1 MTAPERPFLDF
12 YEKHKIIPTSLEITH
27 KQKFFTQR
35 NYLFETLGIPTR
47 FLNSTRILE
56 LGPGTGQKAEHLLS
70 LNPAS
75 YTAIDN
81 NPESIKSTQDM
92 IDKSGYSGTATVTSA
107 DFSEYVDS
115 NRYDLVLAELVVIT
129 QHDPLLF
136 LGKLVKLLRPG
147 GVLVY
152 TCSDSI
158 SLLSEIL
165 RRAIVNKLELVSDN
179 LRESADAIAN
189 FFRPDLN
196 SLDGMNRSHTD
207 WAIDQII
214 KPTIGPQMTIA
225 DSLQSFQNEAV
236 FHGSSPRFVEDYR
249 WYKDPDSS
257 IESLNSVAIE
267 NFWAKCHNFIDYRFN
282 YKSLSSEVNQE
293 IYAATNRLYSTVAE
307 AMWSHDSEQ
316 IVTTDCQE
324 IQSLISEN
332 CQETNLSLE
341 SFLKYWRTKNVL
353 DLEPFR
359 PWWGRG
365 TQYMSVMKRHDS

>member
-1 MTAPERPFLDF
+1 MTSPQRPFLDF
-12 YEKHKIIPTSLEITH
+12 YEKHRIIPTSLDIAH
-27 KQKFFTQR
+27 KQKFFAQR

-47 FLNSTRILE
+47 YIRGTQILE

-75 YTAIDN
+75 YTAVDN
-81 NPESIKSTQDM
+81 NPESIRSTQAM
-92 IDKSGYSGTATVTSA
+92 IDKSGYSGAATVTSA

-136 LGKLVKLLRPG
+136 LEKLVKLLRPG

-282 YKSLSSEVNQE
+282 YKSLSSQINHD

-307 AMWSHDSEQ
+307 ATWSHESEQ
-316 IVTTDCQE
+316 IVTTNCQE

-332 CQETNLSLE
+332 CQGTNLSLAA
-341 SFLKYWRTKNVL
+341 FLKYWRTENIF

-365 TQYMSVMKRHDS
+365 TQYMSVMKRHDF

>member
-1 MTAPERPFLDF
+1 MTTPQRPFLDF
-12 YEKHKIIPTSLEITH
+12 YEKHKIIPTSLDITH
-27 KQKFFTQR
+27 KQKFFAQR

-47 FLNSTRILE
+47 YIRGTQILE

-81 NPESIKSTQDM
+81 NPESIKSTLAM

-107 DFSEYVDS
+107 DFSEYVDT
-115 NRYDLVLAELVVIT
+115 NQYDLVLAELVVIT

-136 LGKLVKLLRPG
+136 LEKLVKLLRPG

-165 RRAIVNKLELVSDN
+165 RRAIVNKLEMVSDN
-179 LRESADAIAN
+179 LRDSADAIAK
-189 FFRPDLN
+189 FFGRDLN
-196 SLDGMNRSHTD
+196 SLDGMNRSHAD

-214 KPTIGPQMTIA
+214 KPTIGPQLTIA
-225 DSLQSFQNEAV
+225 DSLKSFQSEAV

-257 IESLNSVAIE
+257 IESLNSIAIE

-282 YKSLSSEVNQE
+282 YKSLSSQINHD

-307 AMWSHDSEQ
+307 ATWSHESEQ
-316 IVTTDCQE
+316 IVTTNCQE

-341 SFLKYWRTKNVL
+341 SFLKYWRTENVV

-365 TQYMSVMKRHDS
+365 TQYMSVMKRHDF

>member
-1 MTAPERPFLDF
+1 MTTPERPFLDF

-47 FLNSTRILE
+47 FLSGSKILE

-81 NPESIKSTQDM
+81 NIESIKSTQDM
-92 IDKSGYSGTATVTSA
+92 INRSGFSGTATVTSA

-136 LGKLVKLLRPG
+136 LDKLVKLLSPG

-165 RRAIVNKLELVSDN
+165 RRAIVNKFEMVSDN
-179 LRESADAIAN
+179 LGDSADAIAK
-189 FFRPDLN
+189 FFGPDLN

-225 DSLQSFQNEAV
+225 DSLKSFQSEAV

-249 WYKDPDSS
+249 WYKDPHSS

-282 YKSLSSEVNQE
+282 YKSLSSQINQD

-316 IVTTDCQE
+316 IVTTNCKE
-324 IQSLISEN
+324 IQSLISQN
-332 CQETNLSLE
+332 CQETNLSLG
-341 SFLKYWRTKNVL
+341 SFLKYWRTENVV

-365 TQYMSVMKRHDS
+365 TQYISVMKRHDL

>member
-1 MTAPERPFLDF
+1 MPQRPFLDF
-12 YEKHKIIPTSLEITH
+12 YEKHRIIPTSLDIGH
-27 KQKFFTQR
+27 KQKFFAQR

-47 FLNSTRILE
+47 YIRGTQILE

-75 YTAIDN
+75 YTAVDN

-92 IDKSGYSGTATVTSA
+92 INRSGFSGTATVTSA

-136 LGKLVKLLRPG
+136 LEKLVKLLRPG

-282 YKSLSSEVNQE
+282 YKSLSPQINQD

-307 AMWSHDSEQ
+307 AMWSHESEK
-316 IVTTDCQE
+316 IITTNCEE
-324 IQSLISEN
+324 IQSLISQN

-341 SFLKYWRTKNVL
+341 SFLKYWRTENIL

-365 TQYMSVMKRHDS
+365 TQYMSVIKRHDS

>member
-1 MTAPERPFLDF
+1 MTTPERPFLDF
-12 YEKHKIIPTSLEITH
+12 YEKHKIIPTSLDITH
-27 KQKFFTQR
+27 KQKFFSQR

-47 FLNSTRILE
+47 FLSGSQILE

-75 YTAIDN
+75 YTAVDYN
-81 NPESIKSTQDM
+81 LESIKSTQDM
-92 IDKSGYSGTATVTSA
+92 INKSGFSGTATVISA
-107 DFSEYVDS
+107 DFSEYVDL
-115 NRYDLVLAELVVIT
+115 NQYDLILAELVVIT
-129 QHDPLLF
+129 QNNPLLF
-136 LGKLVKLLRPG
+136 LEKLVKLLRPG

-152 TCSDSI
+152 TCSDSL

-165 RRAIVNKLELVSDN
+165 RRAIVNRLEMVSND
-179 LRESADAIAN
+179 LRDSAEAIAK
-189 FFRPDLN
+189 FFKQDLI

-225 DSLQSFQNEAV
+225 DSLKSFRNEAV

-249 WYKDPDSS
+249 WYKHPDLS
-257 IESLNSVAIE
+257 IDSLNSVAIE
-267 NFWAKCHNFIDYRFN
+267 NFWAKCHNFIDYRYN
-282 YKSLSSEVNQE
+282 YKSLSSQINQD

-307 AMWSHDSEQ
+307 AKWSRESEQ
-316 IVTTDCQE
+316 IITTNCQE
-324 IQSLISEN
+324 IQSLISKN

-341 SFLKYWRTKNVL
+341 SFLKYWRTEDAL
-353 DLEPFR
+353 DLELFR

-365 TQYMSVMKRHDS
+365 TQYMSVMRRHDL

>member
-1 MTAPERPFLDF
+1 MTSPQRPFLDF
-12 YEKHKIIPTSLEITH
+12 YEKHRIIPTSLDIAH
-27 KQKFFTQR
+27 KQKFFAQR

-47 FLNSTRILE
+47 YIRGTQILE

-75 YTAIDN
+75 YTAVDN
-81 NPESIKSTQDM
+81 NPESIRSTQAI
-92 IDKSGYSGTATVTSA
+92 IDKSGYSGAATVTSA

-136 LGKLVKLLRPG
+136 LEKLVKLLRPG

-293 IYAATNRLYSTVAE
+293 IYATTNRLYSTVAE

-332 CQETNLSLE
+332 CQGTNLSLAA
-341 SFLKYWRTKNVL
+341 FLKYWRTENIL

-365 TQYMSVMKRHDS
+365 TQYMSVMKRHDL

>member
-1 MTAPERPFLDF
+1 
-12 YEKHKIIPTSLEITH
+12 
-27 KQKFFTQR
+27 
-35 NYLFETLGIPTR
+35 
-47 FLNSTRILE
+47 
-56 LGPGTGQKAEHLLS
+56 
-70 LNPAS
+70 
-75 YTAIDN
+75 
-81 NPESIKSTQDM
+81 M

-107 DFSEYVDS
+107 DFSEYVDT
-115 NRYDLVLAELVVIT
+115 NQYDLVLAELVVIT

-136 LGKLVKLLRPG
+136 LEKLVKLLRPG

-165 RRAIVNKLELVSDN
+165 RRAIVNKLEMVSDN
-179 LRESADAIAN
+179 LRDSADAIAK
-189 FFRPDLN
+189 FFGRDLN
-196 SLDGMNRSHTD
+196 SLDGMNRSHAD

-214 KPTIGPQMTIA
+214 KPTIGPQLTIA
-225 DSLQSFQNEAV
+225 DSLKSFQSEAV

-257 IESLNSVAIE
+257 IESLNSIAIE

-282 YKSLSSEVNQE
+282 YKSLSSQINHD

-307 AMWSHDSEQ
+307 ATWSHESEQ
-316 IVTTDCQE
+316 IVTTNCQE

-341 SFLKYWRTKNVL
+341 SFLKYWRTENVV

-365 TQYMSVMKRHDS
+365 TQYMSVMKRHDF

>member
-1 MTAPERPFLDF
+1 MTTPQRPFLDF
-12 YEKHKIIPTSLEITH
+12 YKKHRIIPTSLDITH
-27 KQKFFTQR
+27 KQKFFAQR

-47 FLNSTRILE
+47 FLNGTQLLE

-75 YTAIDN
+75 YTAIEN
-81 NPESIKSTQDM
+81 NPESIKSTRIM
-92 IDKSGYSGTATVTSA
+92 IEKSGYLGTATVTSA
-107 DFSEYVDS
+107 DFSDYADA
-115 NRYDLVLAELVVIT
+115 NQYDLILAELVVIT
-129 QHDPLLF
+129 QLDPLLF
-136 LGKLVKLLRPG
+136 LEKLVNLLRPG

-165 RRAIVNKLELVSDN
+165 CRAIVNKLEMVSDN
-179 LRESADAIAN
+179 LRDSADAIAN

-225 DSLQSFQNEAV
+225 DSLKSFQNEAV

-257 IESLNSVAIE
+257 IGSLNSVAIE

-282 YKSLSSEVNQE
+282 YKSLNSQVNQD
-293 IYAATNRLYSTVAE
+293 IHAATNRLYSTVAE
-307 AMWSHDSEQ
+307 ATWSYESEQ
-316 IVTTDCQE
+316 TVTTNCQE
-324 IQSLISEN
+324 IQSLIFEN

-341 SFLKYWRTKNVL
+341 SFLKYWRTENVL

-365 TQYMSVMKRHDS
+365 TQYMSVMRRHDI

>member
-1 MTAPERPFLDF
+1 MTTPERPFLDF

-47 FLNSTRILE
+47 FLSGSKILE

-81 NPESIKSTQDM
+81 NIESIKSTQDM
-92 IDKSGYSGTATVTSA
+92 INRSGFSGTATVTSA

-136 LGKLVKLLRPG
+136 LDKLVKLLSPG

-165 RRAIVNKLELVSDN
+165 RRAIVNKFEMVSDN
-179 LRESADAIAN
+179 LGDSADAIAK
-189 FFRPDLN
+189 FFGPDLN

-225 DSLQSFQNEAV
+225 DSLKSFQSEAV

-282 YKSLSSEVNQE
+282 YKSLSSQINQD

-307 AMWSHDSEQ
+307 AMWNHESEQ
-316 IVTTDCQE
+316 IVTTNCKE
-324 IQSLISEN
+324 IQILISEN

-341 SFLKYWRTKNVL
+341 SFLKYWRTENVV

-365 TQYMSVMKRHDS
+365 TQYISVMKRHDS

>member
-1 MTAPERPFLDF
+1 MTTPERPFLDF

-47 FLNSTRILE
+47 FLSGSQILE

-81 NPESIKSTQDM
+81 NIESIKSTQDM
-92 IDKSGYSGTATVTSA
+92 IKRSGFSGSATVTSA

-136 LGKLVKLLRPG
+136 LDKLVKLLRPG

-165 RRAIVNKLELVSDN
+165 RRAIVNKLEMVSDN
-179 LRESADAIAN
+179 LRDSADAIAK
-189 FFRPDLN
+189 FFGPDLN
-196 SLDGMNRSHTD
+196 SLNGMNRSHTD

-282 YKSLSSEVNQE
+282 YKSLNSQVNQD

-307 AMWSHDSEQ
+307 ATWSYESEKT
-316 IVTTDCQE
+316 VTTDCQE

-332 CQETNLSLE
+332 CQGTNLSLAA
-341 SFLKYWRTKNVL
+341 FLKYWRTENIF

>member
-1 MTAPERPFLDF
+1 MTSPQRPFLDF
-12 YEKHKIIPTSLEITH
+12 YEKHRIIPTSLDIAH
-27 KQKFFTQR
+27 KQKFFAQR

-47 FLNSTRILE
+47 YIRGTQILE

-75 YTAIDN
+75 YTAVEN
-81 NPESIKSTQDM
+81 NPESIKSTQAM
-92 IDKSGYSGTATVTSA
+92 IDKSGYSGAATVTSA

-136 LGKLVKLLRPG
+136 LEKLVKLLRPG

-293 IYAATNRLYSTVAE
+293 IYATTNRLYSTVAE

-324 IQSLISEN
+324 IQKLISQN
-332 CQETNLSLE
+332 CQETNLSLS
-341 SFLKYWRTKNVL
+341 SFLKYWRTENVL

>member
-1 MTAPERPFLDF
+1 MTTPQRPFLDF
-12 YEKHKIIPTSLEITH
+12 YEKHRIIPTSLDIAH
-27 KQKFFTQR
+27 KQKFFAQR

-47 FLNSTRILE
+47 YIRGTQILE

-81 NPESIKSTQDM
+81 NPESIKSTQAM
-92 IDKSGYSGTATVTSA
+92 IDKSGYSGAATVTSA
-107 DFSEYVDS
+107 DFSDYVDA
-115 NRYDLVLAELVVIT
+115 NQYDLILAELVVIT

-136 LGKLVKLLRPG
+136 LERLVKLLRPG

-165 RRAIVNKLELVSDN
+165 RRAIVNKLEMVSDN
-179 LRESADAIAN
+179 LRDSADAIAN
-189 FFRPDLN
+189 FFGPDLN

-282 YKSLSSEVNQE
+282 YKSLNSEINQD

-307 AMWSHDSEQ
+307 AMWSHESEK
-316 IVTTDCQE
+316 IITTNCEE
-324 IQSLISEN
+324 IQSLISQN
-332 CQETNLSLE
+332 CQETNLSLG
-341 SFLKYWRTKNVL
+341 SFLKYWRTENVL

>member
-1 MTAPERPFLDF
+1 MTTPQRPFLDF
-12 YEKHKIIPTSLEITH
+12 YEKHRIIPTSLDITN
-27 KQKFFTQR
+27 KQKFFGQR
-35 NYLFETLGIPTR
+35 NYLFETLGIPTL
-47 FLNSTRILE
+47 FLNGSQILE

-81 NPESIKSTQDM
+81 NPESIKSTENI
-92 IDKSGYSGTATVTSA
+92 IDKSGFLGNATVTSA
-107 DFSEYVDS
+107 DFSEYVDT
-115 NRYDLVLAELVVIT
+115 NQYDLVLAELVVIT
-129 QHDPLLF
+129 QLDPLLF
-136 LGKLVKLLRPG
+136 LEKLVKLLRPG

-152 TCSDSI
+152 TCSDSN

-165 RRAIVNKLELVSDN
+165 RRAIVNKLELVSDD
-179 LRESADAIAN
+179 LVASAEAIAG
-189 FFRPDLN
+189 FFSPDLN

-214 KPTIGPQMTIA
+214 KPTVGPQLTIA
-225 DSLQSFQNEAV
+225 DSLKSFQNKAV

-267 NFWAKCHNFIDYRFN
+267 NFWTKCHNFIDYRFN
-282 YKSLSSEVNQE
+282 YKALSSQINQE
-293 IYAATNRLYSTVAE
+293 IYSATNRLYSTVAE
-307 AMWSHDSEQ
+307 AMWSSESEQ
-316 IVTTDCQE
+316 IVTTNCQE
-324 IQSLISEN
+324 IQILISEN

-341 SFLKYWRTKNVL
+341 SFLKYWRTGNVL
-353 DLEPFR
+353 DLELFR

-365 TQYMSVMKRHDS
+365 TQYMSVMKSHNF